1 MKEYK
6 NSWFVKLDKCP
17 YCGGELN
24 VSSLSTRSEKDSIGN
39 VIKLSKVHT
48 NRCRE
53 NSPKKIGTISIKT
66 ELVTAGNTKLV
77 TYESQKILV

>member
-17 YCGGELN
+17 YCDGDLN

-39 VIKLSKVHT
+39 VIELSKVHT
-48 NRCRE
+48 NRCRG
-53 NSPKKIGTISIKT
+53 NSQKKLGTLRIKT
-66 ELVTAGNTKLV
+66 ESLTVRNTKLL
-77 TYESQKILV
+77 TYENQKVLV

>member
-17 YCGGELN
+17 YCESDLN
-24 VSSLSTRSEKDSIGN
+24 VSSLSTRSVKDSIGN

-48 NRCRE
+48 NRCRR
-53 NSPKKIGTISIKT
+53 NSLKKLGTLRIKT
-66 ELVTAGNTKLV
+66 ESVTARNTKLI
-77 TYESQKILV
+77 THENQKVLV